1 MSPPVCFLDVN
12 IPMYA
17 AGTDHPLKAASVW
30 IMREVADGR
39 LEVAIDTEIVQ
50 EILHRFG
57 AIGRPAMGFT
67 MARNLLDLIPTVHPV
82 RVADVRRAI
91 ELFEQHV
98 GSGVV
103 ARDALHAA
111 VMLGN
116 GLTYIISA
124 DQHFDL
130 IGGITRVAAGTQ
142 DRTRADLDRL
152 R

>member
-1 MSPPVCFLDVN
+1 MSAPVCFLDVN

-17 AGTDHPLKAASVW
+17 AGTEHPLKAASVW
-30 IMREVADGR
+30 IMGEVADGR

-50 EILHRFG
+50 EILYRFG
-57 AIGRPAMGFT
+57 AIGRPTMGIT
-67 MARNLLDLIPTVHPV
+67 MARNLLDLVPTVHPI

-91 ELFEQHV
+91 ELFEQHM
-98 GSGVV
+98 GAGVV

-116 GLTYIISA
+116 DLTYIISA

-130 IGGITRVAAGTQ
+130 INGITRIAVGSL
-142 DRTRADLDRL
+142 DRTRADLNRL